1 MAHTVRTRP
10 TSRRFVMGRDSIT
23 VCCRRSVSPGKT
35 GLSHLMFSS
44 PGEPWLEDSSRK
56 LVTISR
62 IAMEQV
68 CQPLAH
74 RPPNTDCF
82 AASSSR

>member
-1 MAHTVRTRP
+1 
-10 TSRRFVMGRDSIT
+10 MGRDSTT
-23 VCCRRSVSPGKT
+23 VLLQAQRVAGED
-35 GLSHLMFSS
+35 GLEPLEVLQPRAS
-44 PGEPWLEDSSRK
+44 PWLEDSSRK

-62 IAMEQV
+62 IAIAQV

-74 RPPNTDCF
+74 RPPNIDCF